1 MTFCEHFMAFGAGL
15 TIMFKLSVSAGCA
28 EICFQVRPLIAT

>member
-15 TIMFKLSVSAGCA
+15 TIMFKLSVSAGYCA
-28 EICFQVRPLIAT
+28 ETYFQA